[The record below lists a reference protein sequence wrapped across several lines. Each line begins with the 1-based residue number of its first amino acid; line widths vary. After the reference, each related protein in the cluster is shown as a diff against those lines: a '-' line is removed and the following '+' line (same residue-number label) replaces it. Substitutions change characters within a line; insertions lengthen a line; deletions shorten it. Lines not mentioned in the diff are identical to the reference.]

1 NDFSTP
7 GFIPTNKTVKAK
19 NTKYIKI
26 FFGSLISPLCKD
38 GLTLIFLNIKYITAV
53 TIINSYTIKR
63 KASSYD
69 DANGGTA
76 DLPPYKPEYTIRL
89 GKTIYLVKE
98 TAVKTV
104 KNIFVFLNR
113 TGEINKMNTI
123 P

>member
-38 GLTLIFLNIKYITAV
+38 GMTLIFLNIKYITAV

-69 DANGGTA
+69 DANEGTA
-76 DLPPYKPEYTIRL
+76 DLPPYKHEYKHSL
-89 GKTIYLVKE
+89 DKPIYRVKQ
-98 TAVKTV
+98 
-104 KNIFVFLNR
+104 
-113 TGEINKMNTI
+113 
-123 P
+123 